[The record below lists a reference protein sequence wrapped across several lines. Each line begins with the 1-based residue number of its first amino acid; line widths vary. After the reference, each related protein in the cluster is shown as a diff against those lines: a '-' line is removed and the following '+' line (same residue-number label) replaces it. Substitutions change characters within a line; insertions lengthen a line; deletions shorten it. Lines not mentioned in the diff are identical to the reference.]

1 MFPDDSCQSTQGFV
15 DLSRT
20 RKHRRDIGLKD
31 YNHTA
36 RCVARRIFVGPSA
49 TEVVLRKYLVDVDA
63 TGSSNFALLSLHN
76 LSTHRVA
83 RIIFGADSLS
93 LFVMAFRDNRDS
105 FLEVHLIALA
115 LKATGFENH

>member
-1 MFPDDSCQSTQGFV
+1 M
-15 DLSRT
+15 
-20 RKHRRDIGLKD
+20 
-31 YNHTA
+31 
-36 RCVARRIFVGPSA
+36 
-49 TEVVLRKYLVDVDA
+49 YLVDVDA

-105 FLEVHLIALA
+105 FLKVHLIALA